1 MQLPYP
7 LRILSL
13 VLAATVGGYL
23 LTSAVI
29 IFLSA
34 IVPMEKP
41 HAIVAV
47 SLFSYAIYTAAV
59 IWVFTVR
66 NSKRGWLGMLI
77 PTVLLGGAG
86 MLISKVAS

>member
-7 LRILSL
+7 LRIISL
-13 VLAATVGGYL
+13 VLAATIGGYL
-23 LTSAVI
+23 LTSAAI

-34 IVPMEKP
+34 IVPMDKP
-41 HAIVAV
+41 DAIVAS
-47 SLFSYAIYTAAV
+47 SLFSYAIYTAAI

-66 NSKRGWLGMLI
+66 NSKRAWLGMLI

-86 MLISKVAS
+86 LFISRMAA

>member
-7 LRILSL
+7 LRIFSL
-13 VLAATVGGYL
+13 VLAATIGGYI
-23 LTSAVI
+23 LTSAII

-41 HAIVAV
+41 DAIVAS

-59 IWVFTVR
+59 IWVFVVR
-66 NSKRGWLGMLI
+66 DSKRAWLGMLL
-77 PTVLLGGAG
+77 PSLVLGGAG
-86 MLISKVAS
+86 LLISKVL

>member
-7 LRILSL
+7 LRIISL
-13 VLAATVGGYL
+13 VLAATIGGYI
-23 LTSAVI
+23 LTSAMI

-41 HAIVAV
+41 DAIVAS

-59 IWVFTVR
+59 IWVFVVR
-66 NSKRGWLGMLI
+66 DSRRAWLGMLL
-77 PTVLLGGAG
+77 PSLVLGGAG
-86 MLISKVAS
+86 LLISRVW